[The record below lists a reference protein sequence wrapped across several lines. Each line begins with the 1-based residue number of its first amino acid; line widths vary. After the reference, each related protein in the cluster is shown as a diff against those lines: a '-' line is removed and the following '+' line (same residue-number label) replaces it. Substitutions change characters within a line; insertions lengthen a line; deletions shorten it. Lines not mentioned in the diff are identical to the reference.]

1 MEAFRFAGPAVVH
14 HEVLNVTT
22 LGAVTSKIVFNGF
35 GCRFRT
41 VELPQRKV
49 RHNERRA
56 DIRGEQLILWKWIGV
71 CRPGG
76 RVGLLALAV
85 WLRNKKKDVDERERI
100 EKTWYGMQGVLLRF
114 FGPFALVVGVV
125 MLAINRLN

>member
-14 HEVLNVTT
+14 HEVLNVTA
-22 LGAVTSKIVFNGF
+22 LCAVTSRFLFNGF
-35 GCRFRT
+35 GCGFRT

-49 RHNERRA
+49 RHNERCA

-76 RVGLLALAV
+76 RVEPPRAWRMASGQEEGHGRTRA
-85 WLRNKKKDVDERERI
+85 D
-100 EKTWYGMQGVLLRF
+100 
-114 FGPFALVVGVV
+114 
-125 MLAINRLN
+125 